1 MAVRVWLG
9 SCLRTG
15 MHTTA
20 AIPGGA
26 VSTSAR
32 VGSQTILLVEDDDA
46 LRQFVARVLRNAGY
60 SVVEAGN
67 GEDALEVPESHG
79 RIDLLITDVVM
90 PKLGGVELARRL
102 CACDPQLRVVYIS
115 GYSEAT
121 LKKQNALGP
130 EAAWLTKPFT
140 SRELLQEA
148 RSGLSGTAL
157 SR

>member
-1 MAVRVWLG
+1 
-9 SCLRTG
+9 
-15 MHTTA
+15 MHTIATMPAGA
-20 AIPGGA
+20 ACS
-26 VSTSAR
+26 STP
-32 VGSQTILLVEDDDA
+32 VDGETILLVEDDDA

-60 SVVEAGN
+60 YVVEAGN
-67 GEDALEVPESHG
+67 GEDALEAPESHG

-102 CACDPQLRVVYIS
+102 CARDPQLRVVYIS

-140 SRELLQEA
+140 CSQLLQEA
-148 RSGLSGTAL
+148 RSGLSTGHAC
-157 SR
+157 SA